1 MIDYTASVREYG
13 PIVYKIADGRFW
25 SVDKA
30 TFIEAPTNGARV
42 IILCRANGAA
52 DEAYL
57 KQTLRENGMPIGIEL
72 LTLEEVKAAKYEEIN
87 TACDAALA
95 ILTTTYPERE
105 LLTFERQ
112 EREARALI
120 AGDRSDIAHIT
131 AIADARGIT
140 VDELAQKIIAKADTF
155 SVLSGTLIGHR
166 QALETQ
172 VEQASTKEDVVAIKV
187 DYIESAL

>member
-1 MIDYTASVREYG
+1 MDGNLSE
-13 PIVYKIADGRFW
+13 PIVYKIADGRLW
-25 SVDKA
+25 SVPDACFVAQVSKDMVL
-30 TFIEAPTNGARV
+30 TELF
-42 IILCRANGAA
+42 RAEGPA

-57 KQTLRENGMPIGIEL
+57 KKTLIDYGFRVGAEL
-72 LTLEEVKAAKYEEIN
+72 LTLDEAKKQKLEEIN

-95 ILTTTYPERE
+95 TLTTTYPERE

-112 EREARALI
+112 EREARALL

-131 AIADARGIT
+131 AIAEARGIT
-140 VDELAQKIIAKADTF
+140 VDMLAQKIVAKADTF

-172 VEQASTKEDVVAIKV
+172 VEQASTKEDVAAIKV
-187 DYIESAL
+187 EYIESGL